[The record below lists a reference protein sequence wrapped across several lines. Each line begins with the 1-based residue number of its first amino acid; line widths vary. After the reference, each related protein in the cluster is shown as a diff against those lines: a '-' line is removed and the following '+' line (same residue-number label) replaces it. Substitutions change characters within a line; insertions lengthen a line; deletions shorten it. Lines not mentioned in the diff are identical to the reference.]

1 MTAKPFF
8 QFLRRYTGLLV
19 LAGVMIFACVRVVH
33 NQLTY
38 EAPDVLA
45 IRLCH
50 WQLETGVREAF
61 AKLISNY
68 EKVYFEKHGKRLRV
82 IQIPVSERGYAQ
94 YVNTGLVGN
103 IAPDI
108 IEKGHSKAAYNPAYV
123 ARFFLPLSRYLDES
137 NPYNAGTA
145 LEGVPWRN
153 TFFDGMQGAYDRQL
167 LDYYYIP
174 FSMFTIRIFY
184 NVDLYNRFVGR
195 RTPPRTFREFLD
207 ACDRIRDAVEKTGEP
222 IVPIAGSKYG
232 ANMFRIRY
240 ETPFI
245 FDIIRKCDENLDGVA
260 DAYEAYRANRRGVWN
275 FNSPGYVASRKC
287 RLDIARN
294 FQAGWLAALRD
305 DAAFMF
311 IQQRAVM
318 IATGSW
324 DAQSLVAQVGDSF
337 EIGIFDFPIPVH
349 DPEYGRY
356 VKGPLSEAGIR
367 GGIPMA
373 ITKQSKHPDI
383 CIDFLRFCTTRRNNE
398 EWNRAVTW
406 LPVVRG
412 AHLTPLLKS
421 FKPKIRGY
429 FGSFDYRISTAV
441 KLKAEGYLWSL
452 FAGKVTPEEYGRVI
466 SESYDRTGDEGYH
479 ELLHKDALNIRNLE
493 RILDGLTASLAV
505 QPPKDAGLARTKVL
519 QLLESMQYFTFM
531 NTVNGK
537 KLESVESDTEG
548 GSGR

>member
-1 MTAKPFF
+1 MSAKALF
-8 QFLRRYTGLLV
+8 QFLRRYLGLIV
-19 LAGVMIFACVRVVH
+19 LAGVMLFAAVRVAH
-33 NQLTY
+33 NQWTY
-38 EAPDVLA
+38 EAPDVLT

-50 WQLETGVREAF
+50 WQLESGVREAF
-61 AKLISNY
+61 ARLMREY
-68 EKVYFEKHGKRLRV
+68 ERLYFKKHGKRLRV
-82 IQIPVSERGYAQ
+82 IQVPVSERGYAQ

-123 ARFFLPLSRYLDES
+123 ARFFLPLARYLDEP
-137 NPYNAGTA
+137 NPYNKGTP
-145 LEGVPWRN
+145 LEGVPWKN

-184 NVDLYNRFVGR
+184 NVDLYKKIIGHRAPPADFRAFLGACEQIR
-195 RTPPRTFREFLD
+195 RYAERTG
-207 ACDRIRDAVEKTGEP
+207 TP

-232 ANMFRIRY
+232 ANVFRPRY
-240 ETPFI
+240 ETPFL
-245 FDIIRKCDENLDGVA
+245 FDIIRKCDENLDGTT
-260 DAYEAYRANRRGVWN
+260 DAYEAYRGYRRGVWN
-275 FNSPGYVASRKC
+275 FNSPAYLASRRC
-287 RLDIARN
+287 RLEIARN

-324 DAQSLVAQVGDSF
+324 DARSLVDQVGKSF
-337 EIGIFDFPIPVH
+337 EIGIFDFPIPVR
-349 DPEYGRY
+349 DPEYGQY

-373 ITKQSKHPDI
+373 ITKQSRHADI

-398 EWNRAVTW
+398 TWNRAVTW
-406 LPVVRG
+406 LPVIRG
-412 AHLTPLLKS
+412 TRLSPILEA

-429 FGSFDYRISTAV
+429 YGWFDYRISTAV
-441 KLKAEGYLWSL
+441 KLKAEGYRWSL
-452 FAGKVTPEEYGRVI
+452 FAGKITPEEYGRVI
-466 SESYDRTGDEGYH
+466 GESYERTGAEGYR

-493 RILDGLTASLAV
+493 RILDGLTVRLAV
-505 QPPKDAGLARTKVL
+505 APPKDVELSRAKVT

-531 NTVNGK
+531 NAVNRK
-537 KLESVESDTEG
+537 ELAQVEAVAG
-548 GSGR
+548 GPAE